1 MFEEVPA
8 WRAAELVGR
17 GAQLIDV
24 REREEIATGTHPDA
38 IAIPLSELDRRTHE
52 LRRDRPV
59 ALLCRSGNRSRQAAE
74 LLVRRGFRSVVN
86 LAGGI
91 DAAGRTH

>member
-8 WRAAELVGR
+8 WRASDLVGR
-17 GAQLIDV
+17 GAQLVDV
-24 REREEIATGTHPDA
+24 RERHEIAAGTHPDA
-38 IAIPLSELDRRTHE
+38 IAIPLSELDHRTHE

-91 DAAGRTH
+91 EAARRNP